1 MKSQCVLFGLA
12 KSCIVMAGFLLQ
24 EIINCRGPM
33 LATWIQFWDHW
44 STTLL
49 TGTVSPYKTSRC
61 LSNSR
66 CSKSELLKAV
76 PSSAE
81 QGKLVFFCL
90 RSHAIRHQVFFS
102 PSNTFLSPK
111 ASFAIFFE
119 FEIHIFYRTDKSIQ
133 WQRLSQVQINFYLKS
148 EYGLNP

>member
-1 MKSQCVLFGLA
+1 MYCHAWVSFTRDHKVRRPDVGDLDSVLRSVEHDTSHGNS
-12 KSCIVMAGFLLQ
+12 KPGQ
-24 EIINCRGPM
+24 
-33 LATWIQFWDHW
+33 
-44 STTLL
+44 
-49 TGTVSPYKTSRC
+49 TSRC

-66 CSKSELLKAV
+66 CSKSELLPAV

-102 PSNTFLSPK
+102 LPKYLSFDK
-111 ASFAIFFE
+111 SIIRNFFE
-119 FEIHIFYRTDKSIQ
+119 FEIQIFSRTDKSILQ
-133 WQRLSQVQINFYLKS
+133 SSGSERPRVQINFYLKS